1 MATQWRRNNAPVSR
15 SKWISEPEQ
24 EFDIHATSVQFLPQ
38 WWATAWVRISA
49 SLSMLTF
56 LLALAAL
63 ISPTL
68 WTSDYRNTL
77 YGIVLICADGGATM
91 NVLVDT
97 VNSTSSCRDFDE
109 FTSGTLTD
117 DHKLYIWLFS
127 TGLVFLFL
135 SAVFLSSI
143 MCCGCC
149 MPIPSVNL
157 SATQFKVRL
166 YRFTAGL
173 HFVAGGFLMGGISLL
188 VSKNN
193 DVGRTLIDLKN
204 IYNGDWSFSFYAI
217 WISAALCWILG
228 LVLVLA
234 SSWDVPDTVEVLQ
247 VKTSSDPKELEINT
261 GQDRLGHYPAHAEFE
276 GPAQL
281 GPRTHPPLQHSFAA
295 PAVTERACC

>member
-1 MATQWRRNNAPVSR
+1 
-15 SKWISEPEQ
+15 
-24 EFDIHATSVQFLPQ
+24 
-38 WWATAWVRISA
+38 
-49 SLSMLTF
+49 MLTF

-68 WTSDYRNTL
+68 WTSDTRATL

-91 NVLVDT
+91 NVLVGT
-97 VNSTSSCRDFDE
+97 VNSPSSCRGFDE

-157 SATQFKVRL
+157 SAAQFKVRL
-166 YRFTAGL
+166 YRLTAGG
-173 HFVAGGFLMGGISLL
+173 HFVACGFLLGGMSLL
-188 VSKNN
+188 VSKNS
-193 DVGRTLIDLKN
+193 DVGRTLIDLKDV
-204 IYNGDWSFSFYAI
+204 YNGDWNFSFYAI

-234 SSWDVPDTVEVLQ
+234 SCWDVPDIVEVPQ
-247 VKTSSDPKELEINT
+247 VKTSSDPKEPEINT
-261 GQDRLGHYPAHAEFE
+261 AEVRLGHYPAHAEFE

-281 GPRTHPPLQHSFAA
+281 GPRMHPPLQHSFAP
-295 PAVTERACC
+295 PAVSERACC